1 MKIFSQPYKL
11 IAQYLF
17 ICLII
22 TSTKPQQSQYKY
34 FNYTE
39 STLGAPPLVA
49 DIKTYDDGTLL
60 VHIIRNDSTQS
71 TVDCL
76 NIQGMSLEQKLYMR
90 IIHLNGSVKEI
101 NPNLNLHPI
110 NYCLLNS
117 NNTEYKIN
125 KRN

>member
-1 MKIFSQPYKL
+1 
-11 IAQYLF
+11 
-17 ICLII
+17 I
-22 TSTKPQQSQYKY
+22 TSTKSQQSQYKY

-76 NIQGMSLEQKLYMR
+76 NIQGM
-90 IIHLNGSVKEI
+90 
-101 NPNLNLHPI
+101 
-110 NYCLLNS
+110 
-117 NNTEYKIN
+117 
-125 KRN
+125 